1 MIKVILFL
9 LLISNMILSIENSDQ
24 VEIDTNKID
33 KLVLEFYKKNRNP
46 ICDFNIDEKIKK
58 VKLVYNGNIYTGFL
72 SEKKPYGKW
81 ISENNFSVECYLSDK
96 KFFKI
101 NNSKSLEYYD
111 NEGFF
116 YENKEDGYTNLY
128 VNIILEDK
136 KYNRKY
142 KIENGEII
150 LLNRDIELYKKG
162 WIKVEDILNVIFT
175 KNSNFAKIIYQE

>member
-1 MIKVILFL
+1 M
-9 LLISNMILSIENSDQ
+9 
-24 VEIDTNKID
+24 
-33 KLVLEFYKKNRNP
+33 
-46 ICDFNIDEKIKK
+46 
-58 VKLVYNGNIYTGFL
+58 
-72 SEKKPYGKW
+72 
-81 ISENNFSVECYLSDK
+81 
-96 KFFKI
+96 
-101 NNSKSLEYYD
+101 EYYD

-136 KYNRKY
+136 KYNREY

-175 KNSNFAKIIYQE
+175 KNSNFAKIIYEE